1 MKLRDKPSLPESY
14 FIRLKM
20 KEETIISPAEYR
32 ALLQAARSKGKMKQ
46 FYEWQRNRKITLK
59 G

>member
-1 MKLRDKPSLPESY
+1 MKLRDKPPLPESY
-14 FIRLKM
+14 FIR
-20 KEETIISPAEYR
+20 KELPHISIMSPAEYL
-32 ALLQAARSKGKMKQ
+32 ALLQAASSKGKMKQ